1 MDVVL
6 ASPEYWKVDP
16 FSGAVQDGY
25 VWGRGALD
33 MKGEAIAQLMAML
46 TLKRGGGPLKRDVI
60 FLATADEEIGG
71 GVAAG
76 WFVYHHPHPPPDS
89 WFLPNDGGPVP
100 S

>member
-1 MDVVL
+1 MDVVV

-46 TLKRGGGPLKRDVI
+46 TLKR
-60 FLATADEEIGG
+60 AE
-71 GVAAG
+71 VA
-76 WFVYHHPHPPPDS
+76 
-89 WFLPNDGGPVP
+89 P
-100 S
+100 SAM